1 MLAGSLSPNPSLSG
15 RPPLHGKNICS
26 KGRLTRGFSHSNQ
39 QPRGREWHQLPDT
52 PSSVAASTGQAQ
64 AAGTEAALGLLS
76 ADGEEVS
83 STEANRCWELQRCG
97 DHRADF
103 YQDIFKELQS
113 RPLEKCSLHQHEMP
127 GGSRTQRCPTP
138 GAVPCGLPT
147 AARSEYPIPR
157 CPLAQCLPLQTK
169 PR

>member
-1 MLAGSLSPNPSLSG
+1 M
-15 RPPLHGKNICS
+15 R
-26 KGRLTRGFSHSNQ
+26 
-39 QPRGREWHQLPDT
+39 PRGREWHQLPDT
-52 PSSVAASTGQAQ
+52 PSSVAASTGYAQ

-127 GGSRTQRCPTP
+127 AGPGPSAAPPQVQSPVGSPPQHALCLS
-138 GAVPCGLPT
+138 GL
-147 AARSEYPIPR
+147 
-157 CPLAQCLPLQTK
+157 
-169 PR
+169 